1 METEE
6 EHDDIMDKVLRRMV
20 ENDLFMKPE
29 KCVQKAREVGFLGVV
44 VGPDRVNIKKK
55 KVQRVV
61 GWPVPKNIKN
71 V

>member
-6 EHDDIMDKVLRRMV
+6 GHDDIVDKLLRRMV

-29 KCVQKAREVGFLGVV
+29 KCMQKVREVGFLEVV
-44 VGPDRVNIKKK
+44 VGPDEVKIKKE

-61 GWPVPKNIKN
+61 GWLVPKNMKDL
-71 V
+71 

>member
-1 METEE
+1 
-6 EHDDIMDKVLRRMV
+6 MV

-29 KCVQKAREVGFLGVV
+29 KCVQKIREVGFLGVV
-44 VGPDRVNIKKK
+44 VGPDGVKIKKKK

-61 GWPVPKNIKN
+61 GWPVPKNMKY